1 MSVLFLPPSAGA
13 ASVPDASETV
23 SGKIRIATSA
33 EATAGTNDL
42 TAMTPAKT
50 KSVVDAAVVGGVTYQ
65 GTFDA
70 SAPADLSNAEKG
82 DLYIISVAGTYQG
95 QTWAVGDHLLIN
107 ADMGGTLDPAKI
119 DKVDNTDSVTSVAGR
134 TGAVTLSTADI
145 SGLATV
151 ASTGAYSDLT
161 GAPTLATVAT
171 TGAYSD
177 LSGTPSLATVA
188 TTGAYSDLTG
198 TPTLAT
204 VATTGAYSDLT
215 GTPTLGTAA
224 AEDVGTLAGNVVQ
237 LDGSARL
244 PAVDG
249 SQLTN
254 LPSGASTLGALT
266 DVDVTGAVNT
276 NVLKY
281 NSTSGNW
288 EDGAVAYAEVT
299 GTPTLA
305 TVATT
310 GAYSDLSGTPSL
322 ATVATTG
329 AYSDLTGTPT
339 LATVATT
346 GAYSDLTGTPTLGTA
361 AAEDVGTSAGNV
373 VQLDG
378 TAKLPAVDGS
388 QLTNLPTGGFTYQEQ
403 STNAFSVS
411 VTDST
416 NNIVMCSILGTN
428 TTVLP
433 ASSGVADGTVVTL
446 RAAIGTTL
454 SVSGG
459 ENLRNL
465 TGTLVSS
472 VVIESGQNMSFVR
485 GSTSSFGTYWNQLT
499 AEEGTLNSLYDVKT
513 AGAVATN
520 VLKYDGTD
528 WVDGAVAYS
537 EVTGTPTLATV
548 ATTGAYSDLTG
559 TPTLGTAAAEDVGTS
574 AGNVVQLDGS
584 ARLPAVDGSQLTN
597 LPSGASTLGALT
609 DVDVT
614 GAVNTNVLKYNSTS
628 GNWEDGAVAYSE
640 VTGTPTLATVAT
652 TGAYSDLTG
661 TPTLGTAAALDVGT
675 SANNVVQLNGSAQL
689 PAVDGSL
696 LTGVSGSVAALDD
709 IGDVTIT
716 SINNG
721 DALVYNSTSGDWEN
735 APIGQSPPSV
745 SVSSPSAD
753 VTLSAPLSSSVIQEI
768 YIYSPT
774 TAIAVNL
781 VAASTLN
788 SGFIYQIKNRTSNAM
803 TITPNGSETID
814 GAASYVINISE
825 NSVTLVTDGS
835 NWFIV

>member
-1 MSVLFLPPSAGA
+1 MFLPPPSA
-13 ASVPDASETV
+13 SSIPDASETV

-70 SAPADLSNAEKG
+70 SAPADLSNATKG

-145 SGLATV
+145 SGLAIV

-188 TTGAYSDLTG
+188 TTGAYSDL
-198 TPTLAT
+198 
-204 VATTGAYSDLT
+204 S

-254 LPSGASTLGALT
+254 LPAAPVTSVAGK
-266 DVDVTGAVNT
+266 TGAVT
-276 NVLKY
+276 LVAGDI
-281 NSTSGNW
+281 SGLATVATT
-288 EDGAVAYAEVT
+288 GAYSDLT

-339 LATVATT
+339 L
-346 GAYSDLTGTPTLGTA
+346 GTA
-361 AAEDVGTSAGNV
+361 AAEDVGTLAGNV

-388 QLTNLPTGGFTYQEQ
+388 QLTNLPSAPVTSVAGKTG
-403 STNAFSVS
+403 A
-411 VTDST
+411 
-416 NNIVMCSILGTN
+416 
-428 TTVLP
+428 
-433 ASSGVADGTVVTL
+433 VTL
-446 RAAIGTTL
+446 VAGDI
-454 SVSGG
+454 SG
-459 ENLRNL
+459 
-465 TGTLVSS
+465 
-472 VVIESGQNMSFVR
+472 
-485 GSTSSFGTYWNQLT
+485 
-499 AEEGTLNSLYDVKT
+499 
-513 AGAVATN
+513 
-520 VLKYDGTD
+520 
-528 WVDGAVAYS
+528 
-537 EVTGTPTLATV
+537 LATV
-548 ATTGAYSDLTG
+548 ATTGAYSDL
-559 TPTLGTAAAEDVGTS
+559 
-574 AGNVVQLDGS
+574 
-584 ARLPAVDGSQLTN
+584 
-597 LPSGASTLGALT
+597 
-609 DVDVT
+609 
-614 GAVNTNVLKYNSTS
+614 
-628 GNWEDGAVAYSE
+628 
-640 VTGTPTLATVAT
+640 TGTPTLATVAT

-696 LTGVSGSVAALDD
+696 LTGVTASA
-709 IGDVTIT
+709 
-716 SINNG
+716 
-721 DALVYNSTSGDWEN
+721 
-735 APIGQSPPSV
+735 SPPSV
-745 SVSSPSAD
+745 TVSSPATD
-753 VTLSAPLSSSVIQEI
+753 QTLTSPSGIEEV
-768 YIYSPT
+768 YIYTPSANIT
-774 TAIAVNL
+774 VNL
-781 VAASTLN
+781 VAAATCG
-788 SGFIYQIKNRTSNAM
+788 SGFKYNIKNRASGFTV
-803 TITPNGSETID
+803 TVDPNGTETID
-814 GAASYVINISE
+814 GATTFDLDTQESSL
-825 NSVTLVTDGS
+825 TLVTDGS
-835 NWFIV
+835 SWFII

>member
-1 MSVLFLPPSAGA
+1 MSVSFLPPPSA
-13 ASVPDASETV
+13 ASIPDATELV

-70 SAPADLSNAEKG
+70 SSPADLSNATKG

-224 AEDVGTLAGNVVQ
+224 AEDVGTSAGNVVQ
-237 LDGSARL
+237 LDGSAKL

-281 NSTSGNW
+281 NSTSG
-288 EDGAVAYAEVT
+288 D
-299 GTPTLA
+299 
-305 TVATT
+305 
-310 GAYSDLSGTPSL
+310 
-322 ATVATTG
+322 
-329 AYSDLTGTPT
+329 
-339 LATVATT
+339 
-346 GAYSDLTGTPTLGTA
+346 
-361 AAEDVGTSAGNV
+361 
-373 VQLDG
+373 
-378 TAKLPAVDGS
+378 
-388 QLTNLPTGGFTYQEQ
+388 
-403 STNAFSVS
+403 
-411 VTDST
+411 
-416 NNIVMCSILGTN
+416 
-428 TTVLP
+428 
-433 ASSGVADGTVVTL
+433 
-446 RAAIGTTL
+446 
-454 SVSGG
+454 
-459 ENLRNL
+459 
-465 TGTLVSS
+465 
-472 VVIESGQNMSFVR
+472 
-485 GSTSSFGTYWNQLT
+485 
-499 AEEGTLNSLYDVKT
+499 
-513 AGAVATN
+513 
-520 VLKYDGTD
+520 
-528 WVDGAVAYS
+528 
-537 EVTGTPTLATV
+537 
-548 ATTGAYSDLTG
+548 
-559 TPTLGTAAAEDVGTS
+559 
-574 AGNVVQLDGS
+574 
-584 ARLPAVDGSQLTN
+584 
-597 LPSGASTLGALT
+597 
-609 DVDVT
+609 
-614 GAVNTNVLKYNSTS
+614 
-628 GNWEDGAVAYSE
+628 WEDGAVAYSE

-661 TPTLGTAAALDVGT
+661 TPSLATVATTGAYSDLSGAPT
-675 SANNVVQLNGSAQL
+675 NVSTFTNDAGY
-689 PAVDGSL
+689 
-696 LTGVSGSVAALDD
+696 LTGITGESVGDHS
-709 IGDVTIT
+709 DVTIT
-716 SINNG
+716 TPSAGQGLIYNGTLSVFENATITATVSALNDTGDVSAASPNNG
-721 DALVYNSTSGDWEN
+721 DVIAYNSTSGDWE
-735 APIGQSPPSV
+735 ATAQSGGGGSAPSV
-745 SVSSPSAD
+745 TVSSPSSD
-753 VTLSAPLSSSVIQEI
+753 QTLTSPSGIEEV
-768 YIYSPT
+768 YIYTPS
-774 TAIAVNL
+774 ANINVNL
-781 VAASTLN
+781 VAAATCG
-788 SGFIYQIKNRTSNAM
+788 SGFKYQIKNRSTNTL
-803 TITPNGSETID
+803 TIDPNGSETID
-814 GAASYVINISE
+814 GSATFAIASQE
-825 NSVTLVTDGS
+825 ASVTLVTDGS
-835 NWFIV
+835 NWFII

>member
-1 MSVLFLPPSAGA
+1 
-13 ASVPDASETV
+13 
-23 SGKIRIATSA
+23 
-33 EATAGTNDL
+33 
-42 TAMTPAKT
+42 
-50 KSVVDAAVVGGVTYQ
+50 
-65 GTFDA
+65 
-70 SAPADLSNAEKG
+70 
-82 DLYIISVAGTYQG
+82 
-95 QTWAVGDHLLIN
+95 
-107 ADMGGTLDPAKI
+107 
-119 DKVDNTDSVTSVAGR
+119 
-134 TGAVTLSTADI
+134 
-145 SGLATV
+145 V
-151 ASTGAYSDLT
+151 AS
-161 GAPTLATVAT
+161 
-171 TGAYSD
+171 
-177 LSGTPSLATVA
+177 
-188 TTGAYSDLTG
+188 TGAYSDLTG

-224 AEDVGTLAGNVVQ
+224 AL
-237 LDGSARL
+237 
-244 PAVDG
+244 
-249 SQLTN
+249 
-254 LPSGASTLGALT
+254 
-266 DVDVTGAVNT
+266 
-276 NVLKY
+276 
-281 NSTSGNW
+281 
-288 EDGAVAYAEVT
+288 
-299 GTPTLA
+299 
-305 TVATT
+305 
-310 GAYSDLSGTPSL
+310 
-322 ATVATTG
+322 
-329 AYSDLTGTPT
+329 
-339 LATVATT
+339 
-346 GAYSDLTGTPTLGTA
+346 
-361 AAEDVGTSAGNV
+361 DVGTSANNV
-373 VQLDG
+373 VQLNG
-378 TAKLPAVDGS
+378 SAQLPAVDGS
-388 QLTNLPTGGFTYQEQ
+388 QLTNLPTSGFTYQEQ
-403 STNAFSVS
+403 STNAFNVS

-513 AGAVATN
+513 VGAVATN